1 VADEFDIVIR
11 NGSVADGRG
20 SPLEAADVAVK
31 DGRIVEVGTVAGRGA
46 EEIDATGF
54 VVTPGF
60 VDIHTHYDG
69 QASWE
74 NTLKPSCWHGVTT
87 VVMGN
92 CGVGFAPVRAGDRDA
107 LIELMEGVEDIP
119 GTALHEGIDWT
130 WESFGEY
137 LDTLG
142 QRSFDID
149 VCAQLPHSPLRL
161 YVMGE
166 RAVRLEPA
174 TLEDCIKMRALARDA
189 MDAGAVGFSTSRSL
203 AHKTVKGEVT
213 PSYRA
218 DEAELMAIALGL
230 KDAGRGVLQLVSDWH
245 DQDAELEMM
254 LRIVRKSG
262 RPLSISVGQSHAFNQ
277 DWRKILATITDATAE
292 GLEIRAQVAPR
303 PIGMIFGLATTHT
316 PLHTA
321 RSIRG
326 IAGKSLAEKVAAM
339 RDPEFRRS
347 VLSEMENSPAPPAIF
362 NPSRMFPIKG
372 VPDYGKDPD
381 NSIAAIAKREGRSA
395 NEVIYDLLLEQNGES
410 LLFCAAMNY
419 LDHNYDALAEMFAHP
434 GTVLGLSDGGAHVG
448 MIADGS
454 FPTTALTYWG
464 RDAASDKDSALVE
477 AIRRQTSATAE
488 TVGLRD
494 RGVVAPGMKADLN
507 IIDVAALEVGPLRVS
522 YDLPAGAMRLLQ
534 GASGYVATIVSGV
547 VTYRDGMATGE
558 LPGRLVRGPQH
569 AQAQAQDRVAAA
581 H

>member
-1 VADEFDIVIR
+1 MAYEFDIVIR
-11 NGSVADGRG
+11 GGTVADGRG
-20 SPLEAADVAVK
+20 SPLRAADVAVK
-31 DGRIVEVGTVAGRGA
+31 DGRIVEVGKVAGGGA
-46 EEIDATGF
+46 EEIDATGY

-74 NTLKPSCWHGVTT
+74 NTLQPSSWHGVTT

-92 CGVGFAPVRAGDRDA
+92 CGVGFAPVRPADHDA

-119 GTALHEGIDWT
+119 GTALHEGIDWQ
-130 WESFGEY
+130 WETFGEY
-137 LDTLG
+137 LDVLAKRT
-142 QRSFDID
+142 FDID
-149 VCAQLPHSPLRL
+149 LCAQLPHAPLRL

-166 RAVRLEPA
+166 RAMRKEPA
-174 TLEDCIKMRALARDA
+174 TPEDTARMRTLAREA
-189 MDAGAVGFSTSRSL
+189 MEAGAIGFSTSQSL
-203 AHKTVKGEVT
+203 AHKTKKGEVT
-213 PSYRA
+213 PSYLA
-218 DEAELMAIALGL
+218 DEAELMAIAMGL
-230 KDAGRGVLQLVSDWH
+230 KDAGRGVLQWVSDWH
-245 DQDAELEMM
+245 DQDAEMAM
-254 LRIVRKSG
+254 ILRIMRTSG

-277 DWRKILATITDATAE
+277 DWRKILATITEATAE

-321 RSIRG
+321 SSIRG
-326 IAGKSLAEKVAAM
+326 ISNKPLDEKVAIM
-339 RDPEFRRS
+339 RDPEFRRT

-362 NPSRMFPIKG
+362 NPSRMFPIEG
-372 VPDYGKDPD
+372 VPDYGKDPEK
-381 NSIAAIAKREGRSA
+381 SIAAIAEREGRSA
-395 NEVIYDLLLEQNGES
+395 NEVIYDLLLKQNGES
-410 LLFCAAMNY
+410 LMFCAAMNY

-464 RDAASDKDSALVE
+464 RDAAQGKEGALVE

-488 TVGLRD
+488 TVGLCD
-494 RGVVAPGMKADLN
+494 RGVIAPGMKADLN
-507 IIDVAALEVGPLRVS
+507 VIDVAALEVGPLRVS
-522 YDLPAGAMRLLQ
+522 HDLPAGAMRLLQ
-534 GASGYVATIVSGV
+534 GAKGYVATIVSGV
-547 VTYRDGMATGE
+547 VTYRDGLPTGE

-569 AQAQAQDRVAAA
+569 ARAHALAEAA

>member
-1 VADEFDIVIR
+1 MTYEFDIVIR

-31 DGRIVEVGTVAGRGA
+31 EGRIVELGKVAGRGA
-46 EEIDATGF
+46 EEIDATGY

-74 NTLKPSCWHGVTT
+74 DTLKPSSWHGVTT

-92 CGVGFAPVRAGDRDA
+92 CGVGFAPVRAGDHDA

-119 GTALHEGIDWT
+119 GTALHEGIDWK

-137 LDTLG
+137 LDILAKRT
-142 QRSFDID
+142 FDID
-149 VCAQLPHSPLRL
+149 LCAQLPHAPLRL

-166 RAVRLEPA
+166 RAMRKEPA
-174 TLEDCIKMRALARDA
+174 TLEDSARMRALAREA
-189 MDAGAVGFSTSRSL
+189 MEAGAIGFSTSRSL

-213 PSYRA
+213 PSYLA
-218 DEAELMAIALGL
+218 DEAELNAIALGL
-230 KDAGRGVLQLVSDWH
+230 KDAGRGVLQWVSDWH
-245 DQDAELEMM
+245 DQDAEMAM
-254 LRIVRKSG
+254 ILRIVRTSG

-277 DWRKILATITDATAE
+277 DWRKILATITEATAE

-303 PIGMIFGLATTHT
+303 PIGMIFGLTTSRT

-321 RSIRG
+321 RSIRA
-326 IAGKSLAEKVAAM
+326 IADKPLPEKVAIM
-339 RDPEFRRS
+339 RDPDFRRA
-347 VLSEMENSPAPPAIF
+347 VLSEMENSPAPSIF
-362 NPSRMFPIKG
+362 NPSRMFPIEG

-381 NSIAAIAKREGRSA
+381 KSIAAIAEREGRSA

-410 LLFCAAMNY
+410 LMFCAAMNY

-454 FPTTALTYWG
+454 FPTSALTYWG
-464 RDAASDKDSALVE
+464 RDAAQGKDGALVE

-494 RGVVAPGMKADLN
+494 RGVIAPGMKADLN
-507 IIDVAALEVGPLRVS
+507 VIDIAALDVGPLRVS
-522 YDLPAGAMRLLQ
+522 HDLPAGAMRLLQ
-534 GASGYVATIVSGV
+534 GAKGYIATIVSGI
-547 VTYRDGMATGE
+547 VTYRDGAATGE
-558 LPGRLVRGPQH
+558 LPGRLVRGPQ
-569 AQAQAQDRVAAA
+569 QAQAPVQAEVV